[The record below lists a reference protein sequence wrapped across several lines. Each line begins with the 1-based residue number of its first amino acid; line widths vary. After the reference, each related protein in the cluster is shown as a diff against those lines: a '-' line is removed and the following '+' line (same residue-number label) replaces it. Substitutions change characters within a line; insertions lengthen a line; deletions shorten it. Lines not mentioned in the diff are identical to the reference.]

1 MYIYILEFMPAE
13 GGPGVGV
20 PAAKFGQEGMGGW
33 AGKRASKQANEL
45 RPNNAGPP
53 MQPWSHRPETRNLRP

>member
-1 MYIYILEFMPAE
+1 MPAE

-53 MQPWSHRPETRNLRP
+53 MQPWSHGPET